1 MTENAFL
8 PLRRALLGAMV
19 ASVAL
24 PRHSSAQQRNM
35 PAGQEPTD
43 MRVRLTFSGKSMT
56 ATTPGRSRLSR

>member
-24 PRHSSAQQRNM
+24 PRHSFAQQRNM
-35 PAGQEPTD
+35 PTGQEPTD
-43 MRVRLTFSGKSMT
+43 MRIRLTFSER
-56 ATTPGRSRLSR
+56 A